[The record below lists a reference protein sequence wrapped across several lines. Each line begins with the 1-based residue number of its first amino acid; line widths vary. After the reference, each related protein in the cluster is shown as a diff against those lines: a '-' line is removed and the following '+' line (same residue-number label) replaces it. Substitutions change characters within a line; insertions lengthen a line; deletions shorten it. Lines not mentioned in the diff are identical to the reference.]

1 MELNSKETRL
11 DIEIYVMGD
20 MKLEFMVFLGDCFKN
35 DFVETLSWGNFRRF
49 QLVLSR
55 NNTWINLFF
64 IVIKNESA
72 SDILINCFKI
82 FEKRN
87 FIMLMYNLNDK
98 KTEKVDA
105 LFDNLI
111 AEKNKFY
118 EDILKDESITK
129 NYQKIQNDG
138 SKSPVVSEKE
148 IKIDL
153 NYLTST
159 KDTLIYKI
167 GFQPNI
173 TNKKTKNIKKN
184 DVSSYDIE
192 DSIFTLNEGEKID
205 FNNLF
210 EFIVKHFFEKFSI
223 DTKYLN
229 DIVDLDERNSE
240 NNKLAVK
247 ENDKSTVSNFM
258 KIVHLSIFL
267 YILICF
273 YKFYY
278 Y

>member
-49 QLVLSR
+49 QLVLSH

-111 AEKNKFY
+111 ADKNKFY

-247 ENDKSTVSNFM
+247 ENDKSIVSNFM